1 MTRTLRPALRE
12 GSDDGLLDAAGVAA
26 EITGIS
32 VRTARRL
39 MRRMEYLRI
48 GKLIRVTRRA
58 LREFLEDLTCD
69 DVQKD
74 ALKKPLRGPAA
85 HPGMAKLP
93 TMRPIQPRK
102 PRARIQ

>member
-48 GKLIRVTRRA
+48 GKLIRVT
-58 LREFLEDLTCD
+58 
-69 DVQKD
+69 
-74 ALKKPLRGPAA
+74 
-85 HPGMAKLP
+85 
-93 TMRPIQPRK
+93 
-102 PRARIQ
+102 